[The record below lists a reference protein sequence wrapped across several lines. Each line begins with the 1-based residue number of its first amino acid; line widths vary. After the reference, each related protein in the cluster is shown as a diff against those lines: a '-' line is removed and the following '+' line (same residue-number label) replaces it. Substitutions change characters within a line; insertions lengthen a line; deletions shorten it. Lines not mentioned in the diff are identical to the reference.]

1 MAATEAFA
9 AFLDQTRFSVDQIR
23 FVQLI
28 IDELTANG
36 LMDPSRLYES
46 PYIDL
51 GHLDVIFPQEVGV
64 IVEILRDVKAH
75 ALSAD
80 VA

>member
-36 LMDPSRLYES
+36 VM
-46 PYIDL
+46 
-51 GHLDVIFPQEVGV
+51 
-64 IVEILRDVKAH
+64 RDVKAH